1 MTARALRKRHPVT
14 GEFLPLLGPP
24 LGYNA
29 HRVPGGSR
37 GAVPLPMVVEVVGVT
52 WSPEDAEPSGASIG
66 YALAVE
72 TLVKELEEM

>member
-1 MTARALRKRHPVT
+1 VTARALRKRHPVT

-29 HRVPGGSR
+29 HRVPGGAR
-37 GAVPLPMVVEVVGVT
+37 GTVVLPMVAEWNGIVLDPYDA
-52 WSPEDAEPSGASIG
+52 SPHGASIF

-72 TLVKELEEM
+72 KLEVDDE